1 MTRDRVLRLLKLH
14 EREIRAR
21 GARSIYLFGSVS
33 RDEARRGSDIDLF
46 IDYYRNRKF
55 SLLDLVGL
63 KRYLESLLR
72 SNVDLVTRGGLH
84 RMLRGR
90 IEAEAI
96 KIF

>member
-1 MTRDRVLRLLKLH
+1 MAAS
-14 EREIRAR
+14 RADSS
-21 GARSIYLFGSVS
+21 ACPFGSVS
-33 RDEARRGSDIDLF
+33 RDQARRGSDIDLF

-63 KRYLESLLR
+63 KRYLEGILR
-72 SNVDLVTRGGLH
+72 GDVDLVTRGGLH
-84 RMLRGR
+84 RKLKGR